1 MSNTCAAAC
10 CLQQVIQ
17 TRKSD
22 ANLQQRQDLLSR
34 FMCLRDEKC
43 VATRCQ
49 CSFAATDPQ
58 GCCVLPLVCQWQPTI
73 RDVPSQPGHEPND
86 RRSRYHCASTELD
99 DVLPALASSRASE
112 GTCGMRHCCCSGGAH
127 TVLGVCAVALGG
139 E

>member
-10 CLQQVIQ
+10 CVQQVIQ

-43 VATRCQ
+43 VATRCR

-58 GCCVLPLVCQWQPTI
+58 VLPCAPVGAVSVATHHQ
-73 RDVPSQPGHEPND
+73 
-86 RRSRYHCASTELD
+86 RRTFATRS
-99 DVLPALASSRASE
+99 
-112 GTCGMRHCCCSGGAH
+112 
-127 TVLGVCAVALGG
+127 
-139 E
+139 